1 MKKALIV
8 VLAFYWC
15 SPSIAQSLHS
25 FTFKNIDGNNV
36 NLGSYQDS
44 SILLI
49 CLAPIKADD
58 SIRINEIDSLVT
70 RYGSK
75 MKMIGVMSIEDGFID
90 SNKTAIKN
98 LYSNRGITITL
109 TEGMYTRKSS
119 SNQSVL
125 LNWLTSKTQNLRF
138 NVDAKGIGQKFF
150 IDKYGKMFAVLPPE
164 VPFISPIVE
173 NYINRKS

>member
-1 MKKALIV
+1 MKKALILL
-8 VLAFYWC
+8 LAIYWC
-15 SPSIAQSLHS
+15 STSMAQSLHS
-25 FTFKNIDGNNV
+25 LTIKNIDGNNV

-44 SILLI
+44 SILII
-49 CLAPIKADD
+49 CLAPVHAND
-58 SIRINEIDSLVT
+58 SIRIKEIDSLVT
-70 RYGSK
+70 VFGSK
-75 MKMIGVMSIEDGFID
+75 MKIVGVMSIEDGFID

-98 LYSNRGITITL
+98 LYSNRGISITL
-109 TEGMYTRKSS
+109 TEGMYTRKTS

-138 NVDAKGIGQKFF
+138 NIDAKGVGQKFF
-150 IDKYGKMFAVLPPE
+150 LDKFGKLFAVLPPE